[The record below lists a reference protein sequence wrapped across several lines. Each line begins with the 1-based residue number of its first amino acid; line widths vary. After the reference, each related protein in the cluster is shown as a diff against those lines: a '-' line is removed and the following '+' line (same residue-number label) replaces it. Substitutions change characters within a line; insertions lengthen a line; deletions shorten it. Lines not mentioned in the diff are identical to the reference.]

1 VDAEFAGRGLGAVL
15 VRRGI
20 ETMLARGATRYI
32 GSCDVRNAAM
42 IRIFERIGC
51 TRVTS
56 QHVFVRPAATLP
68 R

>member
-1 VDAEFAGRGLGAVL
+1 MDLGAVL

-51 TRVTS
+51 SRVTS
-56 QHVFVRPAATLP
+56 QHVFVRAAATSP
-68 R
+68 SG